1 MSANLN
7 PLTKKNFKLLMR
19 VLLMRDFSAISRK
32 ARNPLIPG
40 GNP

>member
-7 PLTKKNFKLLMR
+7 PLTKKNFKLLMH
-19 VLLMRDFSAISRK
+19 VLLMHDFSAISRK
-32 ARNPLIPG
+32 ACNPLIPS